1 MAAPAAAGE
10 GAVAAIRARLRDLV
24 ARAERVVAL
33 TGAGISAESGV
44 PTFRGSDGLWEG
56 RRVEDLATPEG
67 FARDPRRVW
76 EWYDARRRQ
85 LAGCVPNAA
94 HLALA
99 RYQALHPGF
108 TLVTQNVDGLHRAA
122 GSRGVLCLHGDI
134 FRVRCVAEGTE
145 REDRRV
151 PLPEIPPR
159 CPCGAL
165 LRPGVVWFGEPLPER
180 EMAEAA
186 AAAGRADLFLSI
198 GTSALVYPAAGLPA
212 IARRRGAYL
221 AEINVEPTP
230 LSPLA
235 DEVIS
240 GPAAQVLPDL
250 LGA

>member
-1 MAAPAAAGE
+1 MAA
-10 GAVAAIRARLRDLV
+10 ITARLRELV
-24 ARAERVVAL
+24 GRAERVVAL

-44 PTFRGSDGLWEG
+44 PTFRGKDGLWEG

-67 FARDPRRVW
+67 FARDPRGVW

-85 LAGCVPNAA
+85 VAACVPNAG

-99 RYQALHPGF
+99 RYEALRPGF

-122 GSRGVLCLHGDI
+122 GSRRLLCLHGDI
-134 FRVRCVAEGTE
+134 FTVRCVAEGTE

-159 CPCGAL
+159 CGCGAM

-186 AAAGRADLFLSI
+186 AAAGRAELFLSI

-221 AEINVEPTP
+221 VEINLEPTP

-240 GPAAQVLPDL
+240 APAAQVLPDL
-250 LGA
+250 LGG